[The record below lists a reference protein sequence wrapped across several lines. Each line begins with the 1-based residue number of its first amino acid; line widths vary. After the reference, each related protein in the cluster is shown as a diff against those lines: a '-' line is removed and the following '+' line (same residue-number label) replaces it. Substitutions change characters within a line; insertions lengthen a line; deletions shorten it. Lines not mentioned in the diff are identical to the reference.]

1 MKRVLLMAALAFAS
15 LAAQAVNVTFRVDMN
30 NYVGAYTTVN
40 VNGTFNGW
48 CGGCNPMNDAN
59 NDGIYEVTLPLSA
72 GPIDYKFTVD
82 AWTNQENLI
91 AGSPCTM
98 TNSGFTNRF
107 LNVVSDVTLDAV
119 CWESCSPCSSAPAT
133 KLVTFKVNMSDYTGT
148 FSGVFVNGDFN
159 GWCGGCNPMT
169 NQGGGVWSVT
179 LPLTSDSI
187 EYKFSVDGW
196 TDQEGLNAALPC
208 TKTSFG
214 FTNRFAE
221 LQGDTTL
228 TQVCWNSCSDCVGI
242 PTTANVTFRVD
253 MRGYPGTWTTVNLN
267 GNFNGWCGS
276 CWTMTDANNDS
287 IYEFS
292 AIISTAGVEY
302 KYTVDGWTDQE
313 NLTAG
318 DFCTLTTGG
327 FTNRYLVA
335 TQNTVLPVVC
345 WNSCLTCAAS
355 APVAVTFQVNMSN
368 ECAFDSVDVAGN
380 FNGWPNGAG
389 ASLSDQGGGLYAVT
403 LNLAPGFKE
412 YKFRKWVNGTVVWE
426 SISNR
431 SYTVAGAVSIPVVC
445 FNSTTTC
452 VPVPDPSAT
461 PGTRYEVSFDWD
473 AVSGVSQ
480 YVVEYR
486 KASDNTFTQFTTG
499 NTKLTRTLPGPDAYV
514 YRVGYNPGSGMVY
527 SCDKDLQLACLSTE
541 PYISFPKSA
550 QCAGGPADLRA
561 RYGRT
566 QGPYTV
572 LWSNGS
578 TSTNTTYNAGT
589 MAWVTVTDAYGCEA
603 YDTVTVPQPNGYQYA
618 TTLNGVVKS
627 GALFTVNW
635 LTPTLPNGAT
645 IVGYRVGY
653 RVRNSTDPYTLSPLL
668 PSSSTSYVLDLTN
681 VCKGNKEI
689 VVYVRYNL
697 GGTPATSAASCA
709 AVVGHN
715 QGPSPLCK
723 DGDGSIDAIDE
734 AAASLNVYPNPTR
747 NEVFVGLNGET
758 ATVDILD
765 LNGRVVS
772 SQTFV
777 GVAEAR
783 LDLSSLATGVY
794 AIRAE
799 VAGTV
804 QTARIIKL

>member
-1 MKRVLLMAALAFAS
+1 
-15 LAAQAVNVTFRVDMN
+15 
-30 NYVGAYTTVN
+30 
-40 VNGTFNGW
+40 
-48 CGGCNPMNDAN
+48 
-59 NDGIYEVTLPLSA
+59 
-72 GPIDYKFTVD
+72 
-82 AWTNQENLI
+82 
-91 AGSPCTM
+91 M

-107 LNVVSDVTLDAV
+107 LDVQADVTLDAV
-119 CWESCSPCSSAPAT
+119 CWGSCSPCSSAPAT
-133 KLVTFKVNMSDYTGT
+133 KNVTFKVNMSDYTGT
-148 FSGVFVNGDFN
+148 FAGVFVNGDFN
-159 GWCGGCNPMT
+159 GWCGSCNPMT
-169 NQGGGVWSVT
+169 NIGGGVWSVT

-187 EYKFSVDGW
+187 EYKFTVDGW
-196 TDQEGLNAALPC
+196 TGQENLTPALTC
-208 TKTSFG
+208 TKTAFG

-221 LQGDTTL
+221 LQGDTAL
-228 TQVCWNSCSDCVGI
+228 AQVCWNSCSDCIGI
-242 PTTANVTFRVD
+242 PTTANVTFQVD
-253 MRGYPGTWTTVNLN
+253 MRGYPGSWTTVNLN
-267 GNFNGWCGS
+267 GTFNGWCGS

-287 IYEFS
+287 IYEYT

-302 KYTVDGWTDQE
+302 KFTVDGWTDQE

-318 DFCTLTTGG
+318 DPCTFTTGA
-327 FTNRYLVA
+327 FTNRYWIG
-335 TQNTVLPVVC
+335 TQNTVLPAVC
-345 WNSCLTCAAS
+345 WNSCLSCAAS
-355 APVAVTFQVNMSN
+355 APVSMTFQVNMSN
-368 ECAFDSVDVAGN
+368 ECAFDSVDVVGN

-389 ASLSDQGGGLYAVT
+389 AAMADQGGGVYSVS

-431 SYTVAGAVSIPVVC
+431 NHTLSGAVVLPVVC
-445 FNSTTTC
+445 FNSSTSC

-461 PGTRYEVSFDWD
+461 PGSRYQVTFDWD
-473 AVSGVSQ
+473 AVAGASA
-480 YVVEYR
+480 YVLEYR
-486 KASDNTFTQFTTG
+486 KASDNTFTQVNTG
-499 NTKLTRTLPGPDAYV
+499 NTTLTRTLQGPDAYV
-514 YRVGYNPGSGMVY
+514 YRVGYNPGTGMIY

-550 QCAGGPADLRA
+550 QCANGPADLRA

-578 TSTNTTYNAGT
+578 TSTNTSYNAGEL
-589 MAWVTVTDAYGCEA
+589 AWVKITDAYGCESS
-603 YDTVTVPQPNGYQYA
+603 DTAMVPQPNGSQYA

-635 LTPTLPNGAT
+635 LTPTLPNGAS

-653 RVRNSTDPYTLSPLL
+653 RVRNSTDPYVLSPLL
-668 PSSSTSYVLDLTN
+668 PANSNSYVLNLTN

-697 GGTPATSAASCA
+697 GGTPATSAPSCA

-723 DGDGSIDAIDE
+723 DGDGSTDAIAE
-734 AAASLNVYPNPTR
+734 NAVSLSVYPNPTR
-747 NEVFVGLNGET
+747 SEVFVGLNGER
-758 ATVDILD
+758 AKLEVLD
-765 LNGRVVS
+765 LNGRVIS
-772 SQTFV
+772 SEVFE

-783 LDLSSLATGVY
+783 LDLSTLAIGVY

-799 VAGTV
+799 VAGSV
-804 QTARIIKL
+804 QTARIVKY